1 MSKYQEMQDRFQSNH
16 LIRRCYYFEVDALK
30 QLFVDAGFEAIECKY
45 VQRQTVNK
53 KEDVS
58 VPRVFVQGQF
68 LKR

>member
-1 MSKYQEMQDRFQSNH
+1 MLKNNERYTFPRLLFI
-16 LIRRCYYFEVDALK
+16 LRCYYFEVDALK
-30 QLFVDAGFEAIECKY
+30 KLFVDAGFEAIECKY

-58 VPRVFVQGQF
+58 VPRVFVQAQF